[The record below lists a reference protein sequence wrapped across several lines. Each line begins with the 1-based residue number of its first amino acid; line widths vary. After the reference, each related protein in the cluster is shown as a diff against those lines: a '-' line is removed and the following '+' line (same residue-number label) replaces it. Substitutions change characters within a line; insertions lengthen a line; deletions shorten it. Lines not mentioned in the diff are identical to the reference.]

1 MNQKAYLYNTI
12 DPKTYR
18 FTSEGKRTIVKL
30 VEFTPTGQPNMFN
43 LGFGDLLPDGKMDD
57 KTISDNGDMKKVFA
71 TVIQI
76 VIDFTA
82 KYPFLKI
89 FFSGSSPGRTKMYC
103 RILKTYYA
111 AFSPKFRITGLIEQ
125 ESEIIEVDYDP
136 VIFNQW
142 LAFFVE
148 RKTYI

>member
-1 MNQKAYLYNTI
+1 MNQEAYLYNTI
-12 DPKTYR
+12 DPKKYR

-30 VEFTPTGQPNMFN
+30 VEFTPTGQPNIFN
-43 LGFGDLLPDGKMDD
+43 LGFGDLLPDHKMDD
-57 KTISDNGDMKKVFA
+57 KTISDNGDMARVFA

-103 RILKTYYA
+103 RILKTHYA
-111 AFSPKFRITGLIEQ
+111 AFSPEFRITALIEH
-125 ESEIIEVDYDP
+125 ESEIIEVEYDP
-136 VIFNQW
+136 IFFKQY
-142 LAFFVE
+142 LAFFIE

>member
-1 MNQKAYLYNTI
+1 MNHETYLCNTI
-12 DPKTYR
+12 DPKKYH

-30 VEFTPTGQPNMFN
+30 VEFTPTGQPNIFN
-43 LGFGDLLPDGKMDD
+43 LGFGDLLPDDKMDD

-89 FFSGSSPGRTKMYC
+89 FFSGSSPGRTKMYY
-103 RILKTYYA
+103 RILKTHYA
-111 AFSPKFRITGLIEQ
+111 AFSPEFRITGLIEQ
-125 ESEIIEVDYDP
+125 GPEIIEVDYGP
-136 VIFNQW
+136 IIFKQY
-142 LAFFVE
+142 LAFLSKE
-148 RKTYI
+148 KTYI